1 MSLALAS
8 TTETDSWSDGV
19 EAPVEVIVEPKPE
32 RYEFNAEFQDKIVAL
47 MLRDSNFLLRTE
59 GLVDPGFFESVDNIL
74 IAGICL
80 RYYKKYRK
88 APGDLATFKMLI
100 STEFKKKILRR
111 DYTTEVLR
119 RIADTPAVNPK
130 HIYGV
135 DVSDREL
142 AIDQVAEFAR
152 HQAVANTTL
161 EIAEILET
169 SRDFELISEK
179 MRRALDVGANL
190 DAADYDFAEQR
201 ENRTRKRK
209 EKAAGLLPPS
219 GITTGL
225 RELDKALFHEGW
237 GRGELS
243 VLLGGAK
250 AGKTTGLISFGINAI
265 AAGFNVLYVTLEVSA
280 DIISDRMDANIGDQ
294 AMMELGTH
302 ILEVDSK
309 VKKFMEKAGIF
320 RIREYPSGSM
330 KVSDLRRTIESY
342 KSKGI
347 NFDLVVVDYADL
359 MAPERMTDNSIENSK
374 NVYVNLRGLAMQEKF
389 AILTATQTN
398 REGFK
403 STVVKAEHVAEDFNK
418 IRIADLIISIN
429 KTDEERLANEARL
442 YFAAS
447 RNQAGNFTIRIQQDV
462 DRMRFITKVLGKDG

>member
-1 MSLALAS
+1 MSEVAVAEKGL
-8 TTETDSWSDGV
+8 DWSDG
-19 EAPVEVIVEPKPE
+19 EIKPVIAESKKEH
-32 RYEFNAEFQDKIVAL
+32 YEFDGQFQDKIVAL

-59 GLVDPGFFESVDNIL
+59 GLVDPGYFESVDNIL
-74 IAGICL
+74 IAGMCL

-88 APGDLATFKMLI
+88 APGDIVTFKMLI
-100 STEFKKKILRR
+100 SNESKAKILRK
-111 DYTTEVLR
+111 DYAIEVVN
-119 RIADTPAVNPK
+119 RIKGTPEENPR
-130 HIYGV
+130 HIYGI
-135 DVSDREL
+135 DISDREL
-142 AIDQVAEFAR
+142 VIDTVAEFAR
-152 HQAVANTTL
+152 HQAVANATL
-161 EIAEILET
+161 KVAEILET
-169 SRDFELISEK
+169 SRDFNLMAEE

-190 DAADYDFAEQR
+190 DSADYDYGEQL
-201 ENRTRKRK
+201 ENRTRRRK
-209 EKAAGLLPPS
+209 EKAAGLLPPQ

-225 RELDKALFHEGW
+225 KELDKALYHGGW
-237 GRGELS
+237 GRSELS

-265 AAGFNVLYVTLEVSA
+265 AAGYNVLYVTLEVSA
-280 DIISDRMDANIGDQ
+280 DIISDRMDANIAEQ
-294 AMMELGTH
+294 AMMELGTS
-302 ILEVDSK
+302 ILETGSK
-309 VKKFMEKAGIF
+309 VKKFLEKAGIF
-320 RIREYPSGSM
+320 KIREYPTGSM

-347 NFDLVVVDYADL
+347 NFDMIIVDYADL
-359 MAPERMTDNSIENSK
+359 MAPERYTDNAQENSK
-374 NVYVNLRGLAMQEKF
+374 NVYVNLRGLAMQEKV

-403 STVVKAEHVAEDFNK
+403 STVAKAEHVSEDFNK

-462 DRMRFITKVLGKDG
+462 DKMRFITKVLGKDG

>member
-1 MSLALAS
+1 MSGATALAMADED
-8 TTETDSWSDGV
+8 TWSDGA
-19 EAPVEVIVEPKPE
+19 EPIVAEPKAE
-32 RYEFNAEFQDKIVAL
+32 RYEFNGEFQDKIVAL
-47 MLRDSNFLLRTE
+47 MLRDSNFLMRTE
-59 GLVDPGFFESVDNIL
+59 GLVDPGYFEAVDNIL
-74 IAGICL
+74 IAGLCL

-88 APGDLATFKMLI
+88 APGDASTVAMLVKN
-100 STEFKKKILRR
+100 ELKKKTLRS
-111 DYTTEVLR
+111 DYAREIVGR
-119 RIADTPAVNPK
+119 VGDKESPRY
-130 HIYGV
+130 IYGI
-135 DVSDREL
+135 DISDREL

-179 MRRALDVGANL
+179 MRKALDVGANL
-190 DAADYDFAEQR
+190 DSADYDYAERR
-201 ENRTRKRK
+201 ESRTQKRK
-209 EKAAGLLPPS
+209 EKAAGILPPS

-225 RELDKALFHEGW
+225 KELDKALFHEGW
-237 GRGELS
+237 GRSELS

-294 AMMELGTH
+294 LMMELGSS

-309 VKKFMEKAGIF
+309 VKKFMEKAGVF
-320 RIREYPSGSM
+320 KIREYPSGSM

-347 NFDLVVVDYADL
+347 NFDMVIVDYADL
-359 MAPERMTDNSIENSK
+359 MAPERYTDNAQENSK
-374 NVYVNLRGLAMQEKF
+374 NVYVNLRGLAMQEGF

-429 KTDEERLANEARL
+429 KTDEERMANEARL

-462 DRMRFITKVLGKDG
+462 DRMKFITKVLGKDG

>member
-1 MSLALAS
+1 MSE
-8 TTETDSWSDGV
+8 TTAAIAVDDTWSDG
-19 EAPVEVIVEPKPE
+19 AEVIVAEPKAE
-32 RYEFNAEFQDKIVAL
+32 RYEFNGEFQDKIVAL
-47 MLRDSNFLLRTE
+47 MLRDSNFLMRTE
-59 GLVDPGFFESVDNIL
+59 GLVDPGYFEAVDNIL
-74 IAGICL
+74 IAGLCL

-88 APGDLATFKMLI
+88 APGDIGILKTLVQLEL
-100 STEFKKKILRR
+100 TKKTLRKDYALEILRR
-111 DYTTEVLR
+111 VAGDVKT
-119 RIADTPAVNPK
+119 NPRY
-130 HIYGV
+130 IYGI
-135 DVSDREL
+135 DISDREL

-179 MRRALDVGANL
+179 MRKALDVGANL
-190 DAADYDFAEQR
+190 DAADYDYAERR
-201 ENRTRKRK
+201 ESRTLKRK
-209 EKAAGLLPPS
+209 EKAAGILPPS

-225 RELDKALFHEGW
+225 KELDKALFHEGW
-237 GRGELS
+237 GRSELS

-265 AAGFNVLYVTLEVSA
+265 AAGYNVLYVTLEVSA
-280 DIISDRMDANIGDQ
+280 DIISDRMDANIADQ
-294 AMMELGTH
+294 VMMELGTH
-302 ILEVDSK
+302 ILETDLK
-309 VKKFMEKAGIF
+309 VKQFMEKAGIF
-320 RIREYPSGSM
+320 KIREYPSGSM

-342 KSKGI
+342 KAKGI
-347 NFDLVVVDYADL
+347 NFDMVIVDYADL
-359 MAPERMTDNSIENSK
+359 MAPERYTDNAQENSK
-374 NVYVNLRGLAMQEKF
+374 NVYVNLRGLAMQEGF

-429 KTDEERLANEARL
+429 KTDEERMANEARL

-447 RNQAGNFTIRIQQDV
+447 RNQAGNFTIRIQQDTE
-462 DRMRFITKVLGKDG
+462 RMRFITKVLGKDG